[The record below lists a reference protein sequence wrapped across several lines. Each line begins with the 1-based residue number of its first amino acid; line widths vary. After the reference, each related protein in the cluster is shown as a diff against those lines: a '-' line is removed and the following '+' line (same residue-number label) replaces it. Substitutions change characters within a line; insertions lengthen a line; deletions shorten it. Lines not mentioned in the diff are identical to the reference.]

1 MGMEQ
6 SLKEK
11 DEEFVSLK
19 SLMTEENETVHQI
32 EVEMQKLLQIIS
44 DDKTLIQEKDF
55 LIRKLR
61 KQNLQKDQ
69 MDFTKILQEKD
80 IAMKHFQSEKEDELL
95 DVNKKLGLYENSLI
109 ESEAELESL
118 RNNLK
123 TQMELSE
130 THKVLQSKMSELM
143 KIIEEQ
149 NIQIKNLNEKEKNQQ
164 TISQRNEILQKE
176 LHVLKITIQQK
187 DLDIKSLNQLLDGKE
202 EMLKENENILNNL
215 NVEADLR
222 EKEETIKALENR
234 ICMEQENHKETED
247 ELIKLKIDLD
257 TLKTEK
263 QSLTGERGSE
273 NDEMILRLEDNLL
286 REQQIAAQVQFIQEK
301 EIIDK
306 EKEIAKLKEQISRY
320 YLDENLKKVSSG

>member
-1 MGMEQ
+1 MQ
-6 SLKEK
+6 EK
-11 DEEFVSLK
+11 DEEFINLK

-44 DDKTLIQEKDF
+44 DDKELIQEKDL
-55 LIRKLR
+55 LIKRLR
-61 KQNLQKDQ
+61 KQNLQMDQ
-69 MDFTKILQEKD
+69 MDFKKILQEKD
-80 IAMKHFQSEKEDELL
+80 VALKHLQSEKEDELL
-95 DVNKKLGLYENSLI
+95 DTNKKLEFYENSLA
-109 ESEAELESL
+109 ESETELESL

-123 TQMELSE
+123 TQIELSE
-130 THKVLQSKMSELM
+130 THKALQSKMCELM

-202 EMLKENENILNNL
+202 EKLNETEVNKL

-222 EKEETIKALENR
+222 EKEETIRTLEKR
-234 ICMEQENHKETED
+234 ICEEQESHKETED
-247 ELIKLKIDLD
+247 ELIKFKLELE

-263 QSLTGERGSE
+263 LSLVGETGCEK
-273 NDEMILRLEDNLL
+273 DEMITRLHNNLL
-286 REQQIAAQVQFIQEK
+286 REQQIAAQVQFLQEK

-306 EKEIAKLKEQISRY
+306 GGQQLFFTSQIS
-320 YLDENLKKVSSG
+320 S

>member
-1 MGMEQ
+1 M
-6 SLKEK
+6 KC
-11 DEEFVSLK
+11 
-19 SLMTEENETVHQI
+19 LMTEENETVHQI

-44 DDKTLIQEKDF
+44 DDKQLIQEKDL

-61 KQNLQKDQ
+61 KQNLQIDQ

-95 DVNKKLGLYENSLI
+95 DINKKLEIYENALT
-109 ESEAELESL
+109 ESETELESL
-118 RNNLK
+118 RYNLK

-130 THKVLQSKMSELM
+130 THRALQSKMSELM

-202 EMLKENENILNNL
+202 ESLKENENILKNL

-222 EKEETIKALENR
+222 AKDETIKALENR
-234 ICMEQENHKETED
+234 ICMEQESHKETED

-263 QSLTGERGSE
+263 PSLTGERGSE
-273 NDEMILRLEDNLL
+273 KDEMIMRLQDNLL

-306 EKEIAKLKEQISRY
+306 GGQQILSISQNRFIY
-320 YLDENLKKVSSG
+320 GL

>member
-1 MGMEQ
+1 M
-6 SLKEK
+6 KC
-11 DEEFVSLK
+11 
-19 SLMTEENETVHQI
+19 LMTEENETVHQI

-44 DDKTLIQEKDF
+44 DDKQLIQEKDL

-61 KQNLQKDQ
+61 KQNLQIDQ

-95 DVNKKLGLYENSLI
+95 DINKKLEIYENALT
-109 ESEAELESL
+109 ESETELESL
-118 RNNLK
+118 RYNLK

-130 THKVLQSKMSELM
+130 THRALQSKMSELM

-202 EMLKENENILNNL
+202 ERLKENENILNNI

-222 EKEETIKALENR
+222 AKDETIKALENR
-234 ICMEQENHKETED
+234 ICMEQESHKETED

-263 QSLTGERGSE
+263 PSLTGESGSE
-273 NDEMILRLEDNLL
+273 KDEMIMRLQDNLL

-306 EKEIAKLKEQISRY
+306 GGQQILSISQNRFIY
-320 YLDENLKKVSSG
+320 GL

>member
-1 MGMEQ
+1 MQ
-6 SLKEK
+6 EK

-44 DDKTLIQEKDF
+44 DDKQLIQEKDVV
-55 LIRKLR
+55 IRKLR
-61 KQNLQKDQ
+61 KQNLQIDQ
-69 MDFTKILQEKD
+69 MDFKKILQEKD
-80 IAMKHFQSEKEDELL
+80 IAMKHLQSEKEDELL
-95 DVNKKLGLYENSLI
+95 DVNKKLELYENSLT
-109 ESEAELESL
+109 ESEREIESL

-123 TQMELSE
+123 TQLELSE

-149 NIQIKNLNEKEKNQQ
+149 NIQIKNLNEKEKNQH

-202 EMLKENENILNNL
+202 ERLKETENTLSKLNI
-215 NVEADLR
+215 EADLR
-222 EKEETIKALENR
+222 ERDETIKALEKR
-234 ICMEQENHKETED
+234 ICREEESHKETED
-247 ELIKLKIDLD
+247 ELIKLKINLD

-263 QSLTGERGSE
+263 SSLSGESGTGK
-273 NDEMILRLEDNLL
+273 DEMIDKLHHDLL
-286 REQQIAAQVQFIQEK
+286 REQQVAAEVQFLQEK

-306 EKEIAKLKEQISRY
+306 AGLEVLFKLAFKII
-320 YLDENLKKVSSG
+320 LKTIH